1 MITVNGGIVMKSFPA
16 FLALPF
22 CVCSFSSQAAP
33 DPCIS
38 ELKIIQHSLE
48 AEGGWHGPIAND
60 PNDNGWLRWIEI
72 IPGIHKD
79 KNNRVVCKAIGT
91 YYGDYYPG
99 VQMGR
104 ILIIQDA
111 SGIQDN

>member
-1 MITVNGGIVMKSFPA
+1 MKSFPA

-99 VQMGR
+99 GPDGTDPDYPGCQWYPGQ
-104 ILIIQDA
+104 LNDTF
-111 SGIQDN
+111 SYY